1 MKIHF
6 DPNQQFQLD
15 AVAAVTNLFEGQPQS
30 ASSMTPIRVGD
41 FGEMFAGQA
50 QTELGVG
57 NQLVLD
63 EAKLQENTRSVQHHY
78 DIEIA
83 DPNATLEVW
92 EHFDPSANIARNI
105 PHFSVEMETG
115 TGKTYVY
122 LRTIFEL
129 SQKYGFQKFIIVV
142 PSVAIREGV
151 LKNLEITEEHFKNI
165 YNITPEYFVY

>member
-30 ASSMTPIRVGD
+30 ASSITPIHVGD
-41 FGEMFAGQA
+41 FGEIFAGQA

-63 EAKLQENTRSVQHHY
+63 EARLQENTRSVQHHY

-83 DPNATLEVW
+83 DPNVPLEVW
-92 EHFDPSANIARNI
+92 
-105 PHFSVEMETG
+105 
-115 TGKTYVY
+115 
-122 LRTIFEL
+122 
-129 SQKYGFQKFIIVV
+129 
-142 PSVAIREGV
+142 
-151 LKNLEITEEHFKNI
+151 
-165 YNITPEYFVY
+165 